1 MLGASFQVMRRNP
14 RPTLGISL
22 LLYGAVNLIIYFT
35 LGAIFGYYLTA
46 ITNAQDED
54 VSAFW
59 SGGLL
64 ATFLAPLIPI
74 ALSIVVSAILQGII
88 SLEVARSTLGEKLKL
103 RGIWRLAR
111 GRIGVLVGWTLL
123 LSGGLFVL
131 ALLLVF
137 ALVAIGVAGGLAGVI
152 AAVLLG
158 TFLLL
163 GLAVL
168 WVWIDTKLCLVP
180 SILLLE
186 RLPLRAAIAR
196 SWQLTRGFFWKTL
209 GIRLLVNVIISTALQ
224 VITVPITLLAT
235 YGGLLINPNGDPTAS
250 NVLVVIG
257 SGVIVVFSIVFG
269 SVGLVME
276 SAVVALIYIDIR
288 MRREGLDL
296 ELLRFVESRQ
306 AGDTSVTDPY
316 LQSPS
321 AEPSAPAATGSP
333 WA

>member
-1 MLGASFQVMRRNP
+1 
-14 RPTLGISL
+14 
-22 LLYGAVNLIIYFT
+22 
-35 LGAIFGYYLTA
+35 
-46 ITNAQDED
+46 
-54 VSAFW
+54 
-59 SGGLL
+59 
-64 ATFLAPLIPI
+64 
-74 ALSIVVSAILQGII
+74 
-88 SLEVARSTLGEKLKL
+88 
-103 RGIWRLAR
+103 
-111 GRIGVLVGWTLL
+111 
-123 LSGGLFVL
+123 VL
-131 ALLLVF
+131 ALLLVL

-158 TFLLL
+158 IFLLL

-224 VITVPITLLAT
+224 VITVPITLLAS
-235 YGGLLINPNGDPTAS
+235 YGGLLINPNGDTTAD
-250 NVLVVIG
+250 NVLVYVG

-316 LQSPS
+316 LRS
-321 AEPSAPAATGSP
+321 ADAGPTTQAATGSP